1 MADTTPAGAMPAVA
15 DAMSAQ
21 TTPVSPAAGTSP
33 AAATSSSATGDSDAL
48 GDGGKRALDA
58 ERQSAKDW
66 KAKAEASA
74 KELETLRTA
83 SLTESEKR
91 DERLTA
97 LEREQ
102 TTWQT
107 ERQDLLLA
115 RAVERE
121 AAKLGADPE
130 IATAMIR
137 RSEIEF
143 DAEGAPRNVAA
154 LLQALVVAKPGVLTN
169 ATRASGSFDQGVRSG
184 AGGGSVFTT
193 SQLEDRSF
201 WNANKAEIMRAV
213 AEGRVR
219 EG

>member
-83 SLTESEKR
+83 SLTESEK
-91 DERLTA
+91 
-97 LEREQ
+97 
-102 TTWQT
+102 
-107 ERQDLLLA
+107 
-115 RAVERE
+115 
-121 AAKLGADPE
+121 
-130 IATAMIR
+130 
-137 RSEIEF
+137 
-143 DAEGAPRNVAA
+143 
-154 LLQALVVAKPGVLTN
+154 
-169 ATRASGSFDQGVRSG
+169 
-184 AGGGSVFTT
+184 
-193 SQLEDRSF
+193 
-201 WNANKAEIMRAV
+201 NKAKRPLAKKCKTNRFP
-213 AEGRVR
+213 AR
-219 EG
+219 